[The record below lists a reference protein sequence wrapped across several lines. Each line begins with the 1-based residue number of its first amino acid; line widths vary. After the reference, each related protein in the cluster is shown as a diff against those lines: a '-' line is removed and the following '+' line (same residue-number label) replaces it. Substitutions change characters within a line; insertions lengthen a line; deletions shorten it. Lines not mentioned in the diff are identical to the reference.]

1 MENRRV
7 NSYTVTSYLI
17 SRTDGTVHG
26 NERMSFRQS
35 REPDGF
41 MHSELLEHE
50 NKMPEEEWE
59 TSVRQMMQHAG
70 DMVSAYLAQRNDPE
84 T

>member
-26 NERMSFRQS
+26 KEKMSFRRS
-35 REPDGF
+35 RGPDGS
-41 MHSELLEHE
+41 MRSELLEHE
-50 NKMPEEEWE
+50 NIMPEEEWK
-59 TSVRQMMQHAG
+59 TSVEQMMQHAG
-70 DMVSAYLAQRNDPE
+70 GIVSAYLAQHPTE
-84 T
+84 